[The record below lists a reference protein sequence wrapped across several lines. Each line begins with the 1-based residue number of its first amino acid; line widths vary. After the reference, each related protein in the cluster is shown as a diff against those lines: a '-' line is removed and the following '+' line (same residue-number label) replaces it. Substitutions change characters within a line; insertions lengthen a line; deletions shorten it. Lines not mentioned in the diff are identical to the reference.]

1 MTSQPLTTV
10 WDEAGLP
17 RPGQARRPCGRKPSR
32 KDHVWFLLVIP
43 LLISLWFAVLQ
54 IRPVGELGFA
64 AGWLYLGSRIM
75 VAWWGAHLGALLAR
89 HLVRD
94 RNWPLW
100 RILLLGFLI
109 AWLPLIGLFHLHLQ
123 FISMLYPDHPGSLSL
138 REMTFSSDY
147 LLRLTSRSLP
157 TFLPLWM
164 GVVHAYRRQ
173 FGVDWYGA
181 GAASPAADSSGR
193 AVPDV
198 VASEVVLSQVLLP
211 ETVTAVPAVAVVARP
226 AFLQQSKLPA
236 TARVQTLKA
245 AEHYIEVVSDCGS
258 DLVRYRFNDAIREMQ
273 ALDCGGQV
281 HRSWWVS
288 WDSVAR
294 VVQRSGGLELVL
306 HDGRS
311 IPVSQAYKSEV
322 RRRCARPGSGRNQTS
337 S

>member
-1 MTSQPLTTV
+1 MTTQPLT
-10 WDEAGLP
+10 AGWNRAGAAQSGHTHRP
-17 RPGQARRPCGRKPSR
+17 RGRKPAF

-123 FISMLYPDHPGSLSL
+123 FISVLYPNHPGSLSL
-138 REMTFSSDY
+138 REVTFSGDY
-147 LLRLTSRSLP
+147 LWRLTSRSLP

-173 FGVDWYGA
+173 FGVDWYVGRETS
-181 GAASPAADSSGR
+181 AASEPSDPVLPGAVVPAA
-193 AVPDV
+193 VPE
-198 VASEVVLSQVLLP
+198 S
-211 ETVTAVPAVAVVARP
+211 VTAMTPAAAPARP

-245 AEHYIEVVSDCGS
+245 AEHYIEVVTDCGN
-258 DLVRYRFNDAIREMQ
+258 DLLRYRFNDAIREMQ
-273 ALDCGGQV
+273 AFDTGGQV

-294 VVQRSGGLELVL
+294 VVQRSGGLELLL

-322 RRRCARPGSGRNQTS
+322 RRRCCGQKQAS

>member
-17 RPGQARRPCGRKPSR
+17 RPGQARRPRGRKPSR

-123 FISMLYPDHPGSLSL
+123 FISMLYPHHPGSLSL
-138 REMTFSSDY
+138 REVTFSGDY

-181 GAASPAADSSGR
+181 GTAS
-193 AVPDV
+193 DV
-198 VASEVVLSQVLLP
+198 ALPQVVLP
-211 ETVTAVPAVAVVARP
+211 EADTAVPAMAVSVRP
-226 AFLQQSKLPA
+226 AFLQQSKLPEK
-236 TARVQTLKA
+236 ARVQTLKA
-245 AEHYIEVVSDCGS
+245 AEHYIEVVTDCGN
-258 DLVRYRFNDAIREMQ
+258 DLLRYRFNDAIRDMQ

-306 HDGRS
+306 HDGCS

>member
-1 MTSQPLTTV
+1 VTTQPLT
-10 WDEAGLP
+10 AGWN
-17 RPGQARRPCGRKPSR
+17 RAGAAQNGQTRRPRGRKPAV

-43 LLISLWFAVLQ
+43 LVISLWFAVLQ

-75 VAWWGAHLGALLAR
+75 VAWWGAHLGALAAAY
-89 HLVRD
+89 LVRD
-94 RNWPLW
+94 RQWPLW

-123 FISMLYPDHPGSLSL
+123 FISVLYPDHPGSLSL
-138 REMTFSSDY
+138 REVTFSSDY

-173 FGVDWYGA
+173 FGVDWYMGREPV
-181 GAASPAADSSGR
+181 AAPD
-193 AVPDV
+193 AVVPV
-198 VASEVVLSQVLLP
+198 MTP
-211 ETVTAVPAVAVVARP
+211 ESVTAMTPVMVAPARP
-226 AFLQQSKLPA
+226 AFLQQSKLPEK
-236 TARVQTLKA
+236 ARVQTLKA
-245 AEHYIEVVSDCGS
+245 AEHYIEVVTDCGS
-258 DLVRYRFNDAIREMQ
+258 DLVRYRFNDAIRDMQ
-273 ALDCGGQV
+273 ALDTGGQV

-294 VVQRSGGLELVL
+294 VVQRSGGLELLL

-322 RRRCARPGSGRNQTS
+322 RRRCSGESQAS
-337 S
+337 I